1 MVESTEVCNFANNT
15 TFFAC
20 DKDLNYLINILEH
33 DSLLAIEWF
42 ENNYMKL
49 NQEKCNLVVSENKFE
64 NIWADI
70 DHAKIW
76 ESPKQKLLVVVI
88 DRDLSFDGYV
98 SSLCRKAGKKLSAL
112 ARLSHY
118 MSLKQRRVL
127 MKSFIEAQFGYC
139 QLIWMFHTP
148 ELNRKINQ
156 IHERALRI
164 VYRDNSSSF
173 TELLKKDNSVC
184 IHYRNIQSLA
194 IELYK
199 VKHTIPS
206 SLILDIFPLR
216 SVDYNLRTQTDF
228 IKSFFCFKAP
238 LLLKFLR
245 TK

>member
-1 MVESTEVCNFANNT
+1 
-15 TFFAC
+15 
-20 DKDLNYLINILEH
+20 
-33 DSLLAIEWF
+33 
-42 ENNYMKL
+42 
-49 NQEKCNLVVSENKFE
+49 
-64 NIWADI
+64 
-70 DHAKIW
+70 
-76 ESPKQKLLVVVI
+76 
-88 DRDLSFDGYV
+88 
-98 SSLCRKAGKKLSAL
+98 
-112 ARLSHY
+112 
-118 MSLKQRRVL
+118 

-228 IKSFFCFKAP
+228 IKPSTNTTRYGLKLLNFFASQVRDMIPEEIKSSSTVEIFKNKIRKWWP
-238 LLLKFLR
+238 TDCDCHICRSYISKIDYVNVVN
-245 TK
+245 